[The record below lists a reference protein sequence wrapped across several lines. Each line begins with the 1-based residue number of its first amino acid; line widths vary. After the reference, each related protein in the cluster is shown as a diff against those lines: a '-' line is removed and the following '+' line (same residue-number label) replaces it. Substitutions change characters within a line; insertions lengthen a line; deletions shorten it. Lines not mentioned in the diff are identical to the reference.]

1 MRRASRGRAFRHSW
15 MVLRGLR
22 PPRREENDD
31 GMLRWGVLSGG
42 ASFQAFLGGSA
53 QVLAGFPKSRQ
64 KLFESNA
71 PIMSTPQFE
80 SQSGTCSTPCGIL
93 RRRASMEVKCPDGIG
108 RECWVWV
115 VPCTGSWPGQP
126 PPTKVGEGAL
136 SAVCPPAGPNLR
148 AAQ

>member
-1 MRRASRGRAFRHSW
+1 

-31 GMLRWGVLSGG
+31 GMLRWGALSGG

-108 RECWVWV
+108 WESWDRGVPHALASPGSPPSGGKKPSLMRVPMQRENLS
-115 VPCTGSWPGQP
+115 TASGSD
-126 PPTKVGEGAL
+126 
-136 SAVCPPAGPNLR
+136 C
-148 AAQ
+148 